1 MEIHSPDSLGAMQ
14 SSTWIRVLVS
24 GFGNLFSGFG
34 YQIIFCM
41 CLICLLCIT
50 NIVHAPYYF
59 DMHHNFFIMHQCI
72 MKFQVR
78 IAGGTT
84 VFNMASKHPGREASL
99 LNQHHQESQYLQVS
113 HIFPLLFNY
122 ECI

>member
-24 GFGNLFSGFG
+24 GFGNLFGGFG

-41 CLICLLCIT
+41 CLIFLLCIT

-59 DMHHNFFIMHQCI
+59 DMHHDFFVMHRCI
-72 MKFQVR
+72 TKFQVR
-78 IAGGTT
+78 IAGGTN
-84 VFNMASKHPGREASL
+84 VFNMASKHPGKRGKPP
-99 LNQHHQESQYLQVS
+99 ESTPPGVTIPTGKS
-113 HIFPLLFNY
+113 HISITLQL
-122 ECI
+122 